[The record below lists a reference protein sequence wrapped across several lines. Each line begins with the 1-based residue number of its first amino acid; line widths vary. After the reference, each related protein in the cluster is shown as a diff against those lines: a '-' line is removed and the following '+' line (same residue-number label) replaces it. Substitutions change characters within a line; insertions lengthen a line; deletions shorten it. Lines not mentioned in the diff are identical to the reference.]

1 MVSLNSPKLYESNIT
16 FQKIEEIL
24 PLLLIIKFTESLGLF
39 EYLERIGLSVILRDW
54 NILKKVLGTNQAKT
68 VILKKSKRKEGIVNP
83 ISSNHQNLYFKE
95 GIGVHRD
102 VQLYSIIKDNVPI
115 STFLF
120 IFWNHIFCAYSK
132 FLQNVICPVL
142 TKTKLIIIVLLL
154 CTLT

>member
-24 PLLLIIKFTESLGLF
+24 PLLLIKFTESLGLF

-102 VQLYSIIKDNVPI
+102 VQLYSIIKDWNITFQYLPF
-115 STFLF
+115 FLF
-120 IFWNHIFCAYSK
+120 FEITFFARILNFYK
-132 FLQNVICPVL
+132 M
-142 TKTKLIIIVLLL
+142 
-154 CTLT
+154 